1 MSTHKYV
8 RNSFA
13 FLFTLTIAGAA
24 FARRPPALER
34 AQAESDRVVASCA
47 SVPAVAGDGYRDSL
61 VRFESARSIDPG
73 ATRVASC
80 DGDQV
85 QTGSGYR
92 DMLERTRESSSEIQV
107 ARR

>member
-13 FLFTLTIAGAA
+13 FVFTLTIASAA

-34 AQAESDRVVASCA
+34 AHAESDRVVAACPSI
-47 SVPAVAGDGYRDSL
+47 PAVAGSGYRDSL
-61 VRFESARSIDPG
+61 ARFETARSLEGAKTVAACDP
-73 ATRVASC
+73 TRVQA
-80 DGDQV
+80 GA
-85 QTGSGYR
+85 GYR
-92 DMLERTRESSSEIQV
+92 DMLDRTRKESSEILI